1 MQKTLLYTTTQR
13 TKGGEEK
20 LNEKKKKKK
29 KGRLRPFFIE
39 VWMRNNLGEKKK

>member
-29 KGRLRPFFIE
+29 GRLRPFFIE